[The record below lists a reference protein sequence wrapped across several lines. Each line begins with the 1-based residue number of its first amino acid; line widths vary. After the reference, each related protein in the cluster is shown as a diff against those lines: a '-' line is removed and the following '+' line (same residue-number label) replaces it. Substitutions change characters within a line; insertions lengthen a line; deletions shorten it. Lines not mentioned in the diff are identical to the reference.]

1 MRTSDVYPFEVGAGD
16 VLAELALAASTSLHC
31 HIIVEITSHLNQR
44 WARSS
49 LTTNGSTTGITLT
62 AISFADQLG
71 GMSVASVTQSVSDV
85 AGLLDTVLAAD
96 AAALLSSPAEDASPF
111 PPPSVDDDFDTPAV
125 MLSPEILT
133 TPTKHLG
140 DLITWGRANSIE
152 LFGYLEREW
161 TTTWLATSTGA
172 RRRFCAPADR
182 LEITAKSHARTRSTW
197 HGFAAVDL
205 AQGDWMDLRSD
216 ISKSLDWQGVRIDV
230 SPGRHCALLS
240 PSAIGDFV
248 IDLYWSAGARD
259 AAEGRSAFHKDA
271 AASGT
276 RIHEGVAA
284 PGINVTSDPY
294 DPLVPAS
301 PFALVSTTGRM
312 SSVFDNGRALER
324 TDWIRDGQ
332 LDALIATT
340 ADAARLGIRPTP
352 IIDTI
357 RLDVDGVGVG
367 DRADSI
373 TNLAA
378 RLGEGLML
386 TCVWYNRTVDPQT
399 MLLTGLTRDGVYVVR
414 GGEVIGASSNFRF
427 NDSPISMLNRIT
439 ASTVSARTLPR
450 EMADYAKNVAMP
462 AVIVDGMNFTSMS
475 DAR

>member
-1 MRTSDVYPFEVGAGD
+1 VSTRDVYPFEAGAGG
-16 VLAELALAASTSLHC
+16 VLAELALASSTSLHC
-31 HIIVEITSHLNQR
+31 HIIIEVTSHLNQR

-49 LTTNGSTTGITLT
+49 LTTNGSTSDITVT

-71 GMSVASVTQSVSDV
+71 GMSAASVTQSVSDL

-96 AAALLSSPAEDASPF
+96 AAALLASPAEDASRF

-133 TPTKHLG
+133 APTKHLG

-205 AQGDWMDLRSD
+205 AQDDWTDLRSD
-216 ISKSLDWQGVRIDV
+216 ISKSLDWQGVSIDV
-230 SPGRHCALLS
+230 APSRHCALLS

-259 AAEGRSAFHKDA
+259 AAEGRSAFHNDA

-276 RIHEGVAA
+276 RIHERVAA

-294 DPLVPAS
+294 DPLVPAL
-301 PFALVSTTGRM
+301 PFSIVPTSGRM
-312 SSVFDNGRALER
+312 SSVFDNCRTLER
-324 TDWIRDGQ
+324 THWIRDGR

-340 ADAARLGIRPTP
+340 ADAARLGIRATP

-357 RLDVDGVGVG
+357 RLDVDGVG

-373 TNLAA
+373 TDLAA

-414 GGEVIGASSNFRF
+414 GGEIIGASSNFRF
-427 NDSPISMLNRIT
+427 NDSPLSMLNRIT

-462 AVIVDGMNFTSMS
+462 SVIVDGMNFTSMS

>member
-1 MRTSDVYPFEVGAGD
+1 MMASDVYPFETGAGS

-49 LTTNGSTTGITLT
+49 LTTNGSTADISVT
-62 AISFADQLG
+62 AIAFADRPG
-71 GMSVASVTQSVSDV
+71 GISAASVTQSVSDV
-85 AGLLDTVLAAD
+85 TGLLDTVHAAD
-96 AAALLSSPAEDASPF
+96 AAALLASPAEDASPF
-111 PPPSVDDDFDTPAV
+111 PMPSVDDDFDAPALR
-125 MLSPEILT
+125 LSPEILT
-133 TPTKHLG
+133 VPTKHLG
-140 DLITWGRANSIE
+140 ELITWGRANRIE
-152 LFGYLEREW
+152 LFGYLERES
-161 TTTWLATSTGA
+161 TTTWLATSAGA

-197 HGFAAVDL
+197 NGFAAVELPQD
-205 AQGDWMDLRSD
+205 DWTNLRSD
-216 ISKSLDWQGVRIDV
+216 ISQSLDWQGVSIEV
-230 SPGRHCALLS
+230 APGRHCALLS

-259 AAEGRSAFHKDA
+259 AAEGRSAFHNDA
-271 AASGT
+271 ALSGT
-276 RIHEGVAA
+276 RVHERVAA
-284 PGINVTSDPY
+284 PGIHVTSDPY

-301 PFALVSTTGRM
+301 PFAVVSTSGRM

-324 TDWIRDGQ
+324 TDWIRDGR
-332 LDALIATT
+332 LEALIGTT
-340 ADAARLGIRPTP
+340 ADAARLDIPATP

-357 RLDVDGVGVG
+357 RLDINDVG

-373 TNLAA
+373 TDLAA
-378 RLGEGLML
+378 RLGDGLML

-414 GGEVIGASSNFRF
+414 GGEIIGASSNFRF

-439 ASTVSARTLPR
+439 ASTVPARTLPR
-450 EMADYAKNVAMP
+450 EMADYANNVAMP
-462 AVIVDGMNFTSMS
+462 AVVVDGMNFTSMS